1 MKKKKLLARLMMS
14 TALFTLLFDETVT
27 TSAAIIK
34 QILTHET
41 AKKISEGKISLEG
54 RIVDSL
60 LLGTDLNPDKDL
72 DRDGLKTKQEL
83 YTYEKDSTTYYGYN
97 SHPILKDSDGDGFFD
112 GTEQYPRNRRIPKTD
127 PLSWDISSRDMAMM
141 MELAYR
147 DDQYIHTVLDNNQ
160 PLSHLYENRLEYAM
174 MHTELSP
181 YWRVKETYHHSNGF
195 DAVLFEN
202 KSPYPFI
209 KAGNVQV
216 LAIRGTK
223 ETNDQDDGIAL
234 SLGQNPKQTDS
245 VIALIDRLHKEKQVN
260 NLYITGHSLGGYL
273 TQRAFTYAHQKGYTW
288 AKKSYTFNAPQI
300 KGFLRPSL
308 TETAELSDRL
318 MRQGKSIHY
327 TVANDPLINALGS
340 FEGSISI
347 GRTQR
352 GHSSRSYFEAS
363 TSNNIQFVAGKRH
376 RMDGSGYRD
385 PLLYQLQFTSLAEAD
400 AYSVQVEPESIL
412 EGQTV
417 NLLDNISNRADL
429 PDQVLI
435 QDVTAPGSVDNQK
448 FGKYTA
454 SIEITFPDQSK
465 KLVAV
470 PVEVHQ
476 QKVLSNTNDLNLP
489 QAIITDKILPFET
502 IYLDDP
508 SLLEGQEV
516 EVQAGQNGLV
526 KVVTIKEQVT
536 EIEVTPTTNRIVRIG
551 RQVPQ
556 EATTPVTVSTEQ
568 SVESSSS
575 ALDTTNPTIE
585 ETSLPQSQPL
595 PEEPVNS
602 TSDTAPEELAN
613 SSSDTYLEGQAEPT
627 NQPLLAQEE
636 QAIPEPQVT
645 NQIIPFET
653 TYVDDPTLPKGQMV
667 EEISGQNGHK
677 AIITIGEKV
686 TEIDVTNKQDQ
697 IIRVG
702 SLQEDASTGNA
713 TSVEELVIEET
724 NSPSLDRA
732 GNEQDYQ
739 TEQEILP
746 TEEQVHALE
755 VIHLSTSDNPQG
767 HLENLSPQ
775 LEAEQKT
782 LEILSTQTETEQVS
796 NQATILQMPQITA
809 EQQENNHQAVN
820 AEETNARPS
829 QENKLKPSPS
839 KTTKQL
845 PKTYSKENGL
855 LWKLGY
861 TLLAIL
867 IYYCKRKSH
876 TK

>member
-1 MKKKKLLARLMMS
+1 MKKKKLLARLMIS
-14 TALFTLLFDETVT
+14 TALFTLLFDETIT

-60 LLGTDLNPDKDL
+60 LLGADLNPDKDL

-112 GTEQYPRNRRIPKTD
+112 GTEQYPRNRRIPKTN

-147 DDQYIHTVLDNNQ
+147 DDQYIHTVLDNSK

-195 DAVLFEN
+195 DAILFEN

-308 TETAELSDRL
+308 TETAELSNRL

-327 TVANDPLINALGS
+327 TVANDSLIKALGG
-340 FEGSISI
+340 FEGNISM

-363 TSNNIQFVAGKRH
+363 TSNNIQFVAGRRH

-385 PLLYQLQFTSLAEAD
+385 PLLNQLQFTSLAEAD
-400 AYSVQVEPESIL
+400 VYSVQVEPESIL
-412 EGQTV
+412 EGQPV
-417 NLLDNISNRADL
+417 NLLDNISNRTDL

-465 KLVAV
+465 KLLAV

-476 QKVLSNTNDLNLP
+476 QKVLSNTNDLDLP

-516 EVQAGQNGLV
+516 EVQAGQDGLV
-526 KVVTIKEQVT
+526 KVVTIREQVT
-536 EIEVTPTTNRIVRIG
+536 EIEVTPKADRIVRIG

-556 EATTPVTVSTEQ
+556 ETTTPATDPVEQ
-568 SVESSSS
+568 AAETSSSS
-575 ALDTTNPTIE
+575 SDATAPTGE
-585 ETSLPQSQPL
+585 VGNLPLSQTL
-595 PEEPVNS
+595 PEEQVN
-602 TSDTAPEELAN
+602 TANNTLPEEQVESAN
-613 SSSDTYLEGQAEPT
+613 P
-627 NQPLLAQEE
+627 PHIVQER
-636 QAIPEPQVT
+636 QAIPEPLVT

-667 EEISGQNGHK
+667 EETPGKTGHK
-677 AIITIGEKV
+677 AIVTIGEKV
-686 TEIDVTNKQDQ
+686 TEIEVTSKQDQ
-697 IIRVG
+697 IIRLG
-702 SLQEDASTGNA
+702 SLQEDTALENTTSDEQLVTGD
-713 TSVEELVIEET
+713 S
-724 NSPSLDRA
+724 NSPSLERA
-732 GNEQDYQ
+732 VNEKDAQ
-739 TEQEILP
+739 TEQETVAP
-746 TEEQVHALE
+746 EKTELAFE
-755 VIHLSTSDNPQG
+755 VIHLSPTDNP
-767 HLENLSPQ
+767 LENLAPQ
-775 LEAEQKT
+775 QETQQET
-782 LEILSTQTETEQVS
+782 LEMLSLQGEVET
-796 NQATILQMPQITA
+796 NQAPSQATNPQTR
-809 EQQENNHQAVN
+809 EQQESKQQAEKE
-820 AEETNARPS
+820 EETKARPD
-829 QENKLKPSPS
+829 QENKPNPSLS

-867 IYYCKRKSH
+867 IYYRKRKSH

>member
-1 MKKKKLLARLMMS
+1 
-14 TALFTLLFDETVT
+14 
-27 TSAAIIK
+27 
-34 QILTHET
+34 
-41 AKKISEGKISLEG
+41 
-54 RIVDSL
+54 
-60 LLGTDLNPDKDL
+60 
-72 DRDGLKTKQEL
+72 
-83 YTYEKDSTTYYGYN
+83 
-97 SHPILKDSDGDGFFD
+97 
-112 GTEQYPRNRRIPKTD
+112 
-127 PLSWDISSRDMAMM
+127 MM

-147 DDQYIHTVLDNNQ
+147 DDQYIHTVLDNSQ

-223 ETNDQDDGIAL
+223 EANDRDDGLAL
-234 SLGQNPKQTDS
+234 SLGQTPKQTDS

-327 TVANDPLINALGS
+327 TVANDSLIKTLGG
-340 FEGSISI
+340 FEGNISM

-385 PLLYQLQFTSLAEAD
+385 PLLNQLQFTSLAEAD
-400 AYSVQVEPESIL
+400 VYTVQVEPESIL
-412 EGQTV
+412 EGQPV

-435 QDVTAPGSVDNQK
+435 QDVTAPGSIDNQK

-454 SIEITFPDQSK
+454 SIELTFPDQSK

-476 QKVLSNTNDLNLP
+476 QKVLSNTNDLDLP
-489 QAIITDKILPFET
+489 QAIITDKVLPFET

-516 EVQAGQNGLV
+516 EEQAGQNGLV
-526 KVVTIKEQVT
+526 KVVTIREQVT
-536 EIEVTPTTNRIVRIG
+536 EIEVTPKTDRIVRIG
-551 RQVPQ
+551 RQVRQ
-556 EATTPVTVSTEQ
+556 ETTAPATEPTEQ
-568 SVESSSS
+568 TAETSSSS
-575 ALDTTNPTIE
+575 SNTTSPVVE
-585 ETSLPQSQPL
+585 ESSLPQSQNPTEEQVSPANDTYSEEQVEPANQVHL
-595 PEEPVNS
+595 VQEEP
-602 TSDTAPEELAN
+602 
-613 SSSDTYLEGQAEPT
+613 
-627 NQPLLAQEE
+627 
-636 QAIPEPQVT
+636 AIPEPLVT

-653 TYVDDPTLPKGQMV
+653 TYVEDPTLPKGQMV
-667 EEISGQNGHK
+667 EETPGQTGHK
-677 AIITIGEKV
+677 AIVTIGEKV
-686 TEIDVTNKQDQ
+686 TEIEVTSKQDQ
-697 IIRVG
+697 IIRLG
-702 SLQEDASTGNA
+702 SLQEDTALEST
-713 TSVEELVIEET
+713 TSDEQLVTGEI
-724 NSPSLDRA
+724 NSPSLEGA
-732 GNEQDYQ
+732 VNEKDAQI
-739 TEQEILP
+739 EQETVS
-746 TEEQVHALE
+746 TEETELDFE
-755 VIHLSTSDNPQG
+755 VIHLSPTDKS
-767 HLENLSPQ
+767 LENLAPQ
-775 LEAEQKT
+775 QELQQQT
-782 LEILSTQTETEQVS
+782 FEILSTQTETEQVS
-796 NQATILQMPQITA
+796 GQVTSPQTA
-809 EQQENNHQAVN
+809 AQQESNQQAVK
-820 AEETNARPS
+820 EETKAQPD
-829 QENKLKPSPS
+829 QENKPHPSPS
-839 KTTKQL
+839 KTEKQL
-845 PKTYSKENGL
+845 PKTYSKESEI

-861 TLLAIL
+861 TLLVVL
-867 IYYCKRKSH
+867 VYYRKRKSH
-876 TK
+876 AK

>member
-1 MKKKKLLARLMMS
+1 MKKKKLLARLMIS
-14 TALFTLLFDETVT
+14 TALFTLLFDETIT

-60 LLGTDLNPDKDL
+60 LLGADLNPDKDL

-112 GTEQYPRNRRIPKTD
+112 GTEQYPRNRRIPKTN

-147 DDQYIHTVLDNNQ
+147 DDQYIHTVLDNSK

-308 TETAELSDRL
+308 TETAELSNRL

-327 TVANDPLINALGS
+327 TVANDSLIKALGG
-340 FEGSISI
+340 FEGNISI

-363 TSNNIQFVAGKRH
+363 TSNNIQFVAGRRH

-385 PLLYQLQFTSLAEAD
+385 PLLNQLQFTSLAEAD
-400 AYSVQVEPESIL
+400 VYSVQVEPESIL
-412 EGQTV
+412 EGQPV
-417 NLLDNISNRADL
+417 NLLDNISNRTDL

-454 SIEITFPDQSK
+454 SIELTFPDQSK

-516 EVQAGQNGLV
+516 EVQAGQDGLV
-526 KVVTIKEQVT
+526 KVVTIREQVT
-536 EIEVTPTTNRIVRIG
+536 EIEVTPKADRIVRIG

-556 EATTPVTVSTEQ
+556 ETTTPATDPVEQ
-568 SVESSSS
+568 AAETSSSS
-575 ALDTTNPTIE
+575 SDATAPTGE
-585 ETSLPQSQPL
+585 VGNLPLSQTL
-595 PEEPVNS
+595 PEEQVN
-602 TSDTAPEELAN
+602 TANNTLPEEQVESAN
-613 SSSDTYLEGQAEPT
+613 P
-627 NQPLLAQEE
+627 PHIVQER
-636 QAIPEPQVT
+636 QAIPEPLVT

-667 EEISGQNGHK
+667 EETPGKTGHK
-677 AIITIGEKV
+677 AIVTIGEKV
-686 TEIDVTNKQDQ
+686 TEIEVTSKQDQ
-697 IIRVG
+697 IIRLG
-702 SLQEDASTGNA
+702 SLQEDTALENTTSDEQLVTGD
-713 TSVEELVIEET
+713 S
-724 NSPSLDRA
+724 NSPSLERA
-732 GNEQDYQ
+732 VNEKDAQ
-739 TEQEILP
+739 TEQETVSP
-746 TEEQVHALE
+746 EETELAFE
-755 VIHLSTSDNPQG
+755 VIHLSPTDNP
-767 HLENLSPQ
+767 LENLAPQ
-775 LEAEQKT
+775 QETQQET
-782 LEILSTQTETEQVS
+782 LEMLSLQGEVETSQAPS
-796 NQATILQMPQITA
+796 QATNPQTT
-809 EQQENNHQAVN
+809 EQQESNQQAVN
-820 AEETNARPS
+820 DEETNAQPS

-867 IYYCKRKSH
+867 IYYRKRKSH

>member
-60 LLGTDLNPDKDL
+60 LLGADLNPDKDL
-72 DRDGLKTKQEL
+72 DKDGLKTKQEL

-223 ETNDQDDGIAL
+223 EANDRDDGLAL

-300 KGFLRPSL
+300 NGFLRPSL
-308 TETAELSDRL
+308 TEAAELSDRL

-327 TVANDPLINALGS
+327 TVANDSLIKTLGG
-340 FEGSISI
+340 FEGNISI

-363 TSNNIQFVAGKRH
+363 TSNNIQFVAGRRH

-385 PLLYQLQFTSLAEAD
+385 PLLNQLQFTSLAEAD
-400 AYSVQVEPESIL
+400 VYTVQVEPESIL
-412 EGQTV
+412 EGQAV

-435 QDVTAPGSVDNQK
+435 QDVTAPGSIDNQK

-454 SIEITFPDQSK
+454 SIELTFPDQSK

-476 QKVLSNTNDLNLP
+476 QKVLSNTNDLDLP
-489 QAIITDKILPFET
+489 QAIITDKVLPFET

-516 EVQAGQNGLV
+516 EEQAGQNGLV
-526 KVVTIKEQVT
+526 KVVTISEQVT
-536 EIEVTPTTNRIVRIG
+536 EIEVTPKTDRIVRIG

-556 EATTPVTVSTEQ
+556 KTTAPATEPTEQ
-568 SVESSSS
+568 TAETSSNTTSSVV
-575 ALDTTNPTIE
+575 E
-585 ETSLPQSQPL
+585 ETSLPQSQNPTEEQVSPANDTL
-595 PEEPVNS
+595 PEEQVNS
-602 TSDTAPEELAN
+602 SN
-613 SSSDTYLEGQAEPT
+613 DTYSEEQVEPSD
-627 NQPLLAQEE
+627 QIHLVQEE
-636 QAIPEPQVT
+636 PAIPEPQVT

-667 EEISGQNGHK
+667 EETPGQTGHK
-677 AIITIGEKV
+677 AIVTIGEKV
-686 TEIDVTNKQDQ
+686 TEIEVTSKQDQ
-697 IIRVG
+697 IIRLG
-702 SLQEDASTGNA
+702 SLQEDTALKST
-713 TSVEELVIEET
+713 TSDDQLVTGEI
-724 NSPSLDRA
+724 NPPSLEHA
-732 GNEQDYQ
+732 VNEKDSQS
-739 TEQEILP
+739 EQETASP
-746 TEEQVHALE
+746 EEPELAFE
-755 VIHLSTSDNPQG
+755 VIHLSPTDNP
-767 HLENLSPQ
+767 LENLAPQ
-775 LEAEQKT
+775 QELQQQT
-782 LEILSTQTETEQVS
+782 FEILSAQTETEQVS
-796 NQATILQMPQITA
+796 DQAISPQTA
-809 EQQENNHQAVN
+809 AQQESNQQAVK
-820 AEETNARPS
+820 EETKAQPD
-829 QENKLKPSPS
+829 QENKPHPSPS
-839 KTTKQL
+839 KTAKQL
-845 PKTYSKENGL
+845 PKTYSKESGI

-861 TLLAIL
+861 TLLAVL
-867 IYYCKRKSH
+867 VYYRKRKSH
-876 TK
+876 A

>member
-1 MKKKKLLARLMMS
+1 MKKKKLWARLMIS
-14 TALFTLLFDETVT
+14 TALFTLLFDETIT

-60 LLGTDLNPDKDL
+60 LLGADLNPDKDL

-112 GTEQYPRNRRIPKTD
+112 GTEQYPRNRRIPKTN

-147 DDQYIHTVLDNNQ
+147 DDQYIHTVLDNSK
-160 PLSHLYENRLEYAM
+160 PLPHLYENRLEYAM

-308 TETAELSDRL
+308 TETAELSNRL

-327 TVANDPLINALGS
+327 TVANDSLIKALGG
-340 FEGSISI
+340 FEGNISI

-363 TSNNIQFVAGKRH
+363 TSNNIQFVAGRRH

-385 PLLYQLQFTSLAEAD
+385 PLLNQLQFTSLAEAD
-400 AYSVQVEPESIL
+400 VYSVQVEPESIL

-435 QDVTAPGSVDNQK
+435 QDVTVPGSVDNQK

-454 SIEITFPDQSK
+454 SIELTFPDQSK

-476 QKVLSNTNDLNLP
+476 QKVLSNTNDLDLP
-489 QAIITDKILPFET
+489 QAIITDKVLPFET

-508 SLLEGQEV
+508 SLLEGQTV
-516 EVQAGQNGLV
+516 EEQAGQDGLV
-526 KVVTIKEQVT
+526 KVVTIREQVT
-536 EIEVTPTTNRIVRIG
+536 EIEVTPKADRIVRIG

-556 EATTPVTVSTEQ
+556 ETTTPATDPVEQ
-568 SVESSSS
+568 AAETSSSS
-575 ALDTTNPTIE
+575 SDATAPTGE
-585 ETSLPQSQPL
+585 VGNLPLSQTL
-595 PEEPVNS
+595 PEEQVN
-602 TSDTAPEELAN
+602 TANNTLPEEQVESAN
-613 SSSDTYLEGQAEPT
+613 P
-627 NQPLLAQEE
+627 PHIVQER

-667 EEISGQNGHK
+667 EETPGKTGHK
-677 AIITIGEKV
+677 AIVTIGEKV
-686 TEIDVTNKQDQ
+686 TEIEVTSKQDQ
-697 IIRVG
+697 IIRLG
-702 SLQEDASTGNA
+702 SLQEDTALENTTSDEQLVTGD
-713 TSVEELVIEET
+713 I
-724 NSPSLDRA
+724 NSPSLERA
-732 GNEQDYQ
+732 LNEKDAQ
-739 TEQEILP
+739 TEQETVSP
-746 TEEQVHALE
+746 EETELAFE
-755 VIHLSTSDNPQG
+755 VIHLSPTDNP
-767 HLENLSPQ
+767 LENLAPQ
-775 LEAEQKT
+775 QET
-782 LEILSTQTETEQVS
+782 LEMLSLQGEVET
-796 NQATILQMPQITA
+796 NQAPSQATNPQTR
-809 EQQENNHQAVN
+809 EQQESNQQAVN
-820 AEETNARPS
+820 DEETNARPS
-829 QENKLKPSPS
+829 QENKPNPSLS

-867 IYYCKRKSH
+867 IYYRKRKSH

>member
-60 LLGTDLNPDKDL
+60 LLGADLNPDKDL

-147 DDQYIHTVLDNNQ
+147 DDQYIHTVLDNSK

-308 TETAELSDRL
+308 TETAELSNRL

-327 TVANDPLINALGS
+327 TVANDSLIKALGG
-340 FEGSISI
+340 FEGNISM

-385 PLLYQLQFTSLAEAD
+385 PLLNQLQFTSLAEAD
-400 AYSVQVEPESIL
+400 VYSVQVEPESIL

-556 EATTPVTVSTEQ
+556 ETTTPATDPVEQ
-568 SVESSSS
+568 T
-575 ALDTTNPTIE
+575 A
-585 ETSLPQSQPL
+585 ETSS
-595 PEEPVNS
+595 
-602 TSDTAPEELAN
+602 
-613 SSSDTYLEGQAEPT
+613 SSSDTTAPTGEVGNLPLSQTLPEEQVNTANNTLPEEQVESANPPHIVQEGQAM
-627 NQPLLAQEE
+627 
-636 QAIPEPQVT
+636 PEPLVT

-667 EEISGQNGHK
+667 EETPGQTGHK
-677 AIITIGEKV
+677 AIVTIGEKV
-686 TEIDVTNKQDQ
+686 TEIEVTSKQDQ
-697 IIRVG
+697 IIRLG
-702 SLQEDASTGNA
+702 SLQEDTALENTTSDEQLVTGD
-713 TSVEELVIEET
+713 S
-724 NSPSLDRA
+724 NSPSLEHTL
-732 GNEQDYQ
+732 NEKDAQ
-739 TEQEILP
+739 TEQETVSP
-746 TEEQVHALE
+746 EETELAFE
-755 VIHLSTSDNPQG
+755 VIHLSPTDNP
-767 HLENLSPQ
+767 LENLAPQ
-775 LEAEQKT
+775 QETQQET
-782 LEILSTQTETEQVS
+782 LEMLSLQGEVET
-796 NQATILQMPQITA
+796 NQAPSQATNPQTR
-809 EQQENNHQAVN
+809 EQQESKQQAEKE
-820 AEETNARPS
+820 EETKARPD
-829 QENKLKPSPS
+829 QENKPNPSLS

-867 IYYCKRKSH
+867 IYYRKRKSH

>member
-1 MKKKKLLARLMMS
+1 MKKKKLWARLMIS
-14 TALFTLLFDETVT
+14 TALFTLLFDETIT

-60 LLGTDLNPDKDL
+60 LLGADLNPDKDL

-147 DDQYIHTVLDNNQ
+147 DDQYIHAVLDNSK

-223 ETNDQDDGIAL
+223 EANDRDDGIAL
-234 SLGQNPKQTDS
+234 SLGSSPKQTDS
-245 VIALIDRLHKEKQVN
+245 AISLIDRLHKEKSVK

-308 TETAELSDRL
+308 TETAELSNRL

-412 EGQTV
+412 EGQPV

-429 PDQVLI
+429 PEQVLI

-516 EVQAGQNGLV
+516 EVQAGQDGLV
-526 KVVTIKEQVT
+526 KVVTIREQVT
-536 EIEVTPTTNRIVRIG
+536 EIEVTPKADRIVRIG

-556 EATTPVTVSTEQ
+556 EATAPVTVSTEQ

-602 TSDTAPEELAN
+602 SRYVSPEELAN
-613 SSSDTYLEGQAEPT
+613 SSGDTYLEEQAEPT
-627 NQPLLAQEE
+627 NHSLLAQEE

-677 AIITIGEKV
+677 AIVTIGEKV

-713 TSVEELVIEET
+713 TSVEELVIEEN
-724 NSPSLDRA
+724 NSPSLNRA

-782 LEILSTQTETEQVS
+782 LEILSTQTETEPVS
-796 NQATILQMPQITA
+796 NQATILQIPQITA

-820 AEETNARPS
+820 DEETNAQPS

-839 KTTKQL
+839 NTTKQL

-861 TLLAIL
+861 MLLAIL